1 VIFPDINEFKKHF
14 DATYDDN
21 TLMVTT
27 SGGFD
32 PVHIGHLRCLRG
44 TVAVAEDMSSGDETA
59 IVVVIVNG
67 DGFLIRKKGRPF
79 MPHSERMEIIDGF
92 EGIDFV
98 VGWDDGTQTV
108 EGAIKALEPDVFTKG
123 GDRTDAS
130 NVPEFGICTQVG
142 CDIMFGVGGGKIQS
156 SSDLIA
162 AGSDPDNFDI
172 TLEPDHIWMSRFS
185 RRVEKPWGS
194 EEILVETDRY
204 VAKILTILSGHQL
217 SRQYHEVKDETIM
230 GLEGI
235 CAVEI
240 GPKDNVETVFIEKG
254 TVRRILPGTIHRF
267 KHWDGYVRL
276 LEISTPELDDV
287 IRLEDDYSRT

>member
-1 VIFPDINEFKKHF
+1 MIFPDINEFKKHF
-14 DATYDDN
+14 DETYSED
-21 TLMVTT
+21 TLIVAT

-44 TVAVAEDMSSGDETA
+44 TSEIAESLSAGGRQTL
-59 IVVVIVNG
+59 VVVIVNG
-67 DGFLIRKKGRPF
+67 DGFLVRKKGRPF
-79 MPHSERMEIIDGF
+79 MSHDERMEIINGF
-92 EGIDFV
+92 SGVDYV

-108 EGAIKALEPDVFTKG
+108 EGAIKILKPNVFTKG
-123 GDRTDAS
+123 GDRTDRS
-130 NVPEFGICTQVG
+130 NVPEFEICNAVG
-142 CDIMFGVGGGKIQS
+142 CDIQFGVGGGKIQS
-156 SSDLIA
+156 SSELIA
-162 AGSDPDNFDI
+162 AGDPDNFDI

-217 SRQYHEVKDETIM
+217 SRQYHEVKDETIV

-240 GPKDNVETVFIEKG
+240 GPKDDIETVFIEKG

-267 KHWDGYVRL
+267 KNWQGYVRL